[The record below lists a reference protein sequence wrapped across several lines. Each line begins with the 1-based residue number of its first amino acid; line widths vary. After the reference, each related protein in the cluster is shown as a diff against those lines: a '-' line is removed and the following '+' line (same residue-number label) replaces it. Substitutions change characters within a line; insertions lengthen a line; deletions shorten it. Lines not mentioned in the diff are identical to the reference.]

1 MFDLTLETAKV
12 ISIDDSE
19 QQGKIQIKIESKGE
33 GWDDEHLPWAIPLF
47 SNVSNSSLEFHPPAI
62 DSEIWVL
69 VDKYYK
75 RFYYLSNRYFY
86 NLFDYSKVDGLL
98 KKCEA
103 INTEYKNLDFKYYND
118 GTLMFHNNSDSS
130 CGIITPQGLL
140 IYVDENSSFI
150 EKIPSDKNISI
161 DGDKNETVQGDST
174 IENKGNVKVSS
185 KRYTVSASSSLDISA
200 QSKVSIKS
208 KSNLVELGN
217 AKFTLGSILKELC
230 QDLLSINMISPSG
243 PCTDPMLATNIMVL
257 LNKINGTFA

>member
-140 IYVDENSSFI
+140 MYVDENSSFI
-150 EKIPSDKNISI
+150 EKIPSDKKVEIKGNKEEKIE
-161 DGDKNETVQGDST
+161 GDYTLN
-174 IENKGNVKVSS
+174 NKGDINITS
-185 KRYTVSASSSLDISA
+185 KKYKISANSSLDISA
-200 QSKVSIKS
+200 QNKISIKS
-208 KSNLVELGN
+208 KNLIEFGN
-217 AKFTLGSILKELC
+217 TVTTLGSILKELC
-230 QDLLSINMISPSG
+230 QDLLSINMISPAG
-243 PCTDPMLATNIMVL
+243 PCTDPMFLTNISVL
-257 LNKINGTFA
+257 LSKINGTFS